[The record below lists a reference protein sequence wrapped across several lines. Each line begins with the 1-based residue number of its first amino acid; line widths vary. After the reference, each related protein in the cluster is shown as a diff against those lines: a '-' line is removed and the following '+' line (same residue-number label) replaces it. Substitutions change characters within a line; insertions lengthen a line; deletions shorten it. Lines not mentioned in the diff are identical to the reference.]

1 MASFRIEQAEQVL
14 WNLNLRLAHFGQSD
28 SLALIVGQKEEE
40 TQLALLFDKVT
51 QVKLLL
57 QVLG

>member
-1 MASFRIEQAEQVL
+1 MASFHIEQAEQVL
-14 WNLNLRLAHFGQSD
+14 WNLNLRLAHLGQGD